1 MIEAQGGERR
11 VAYEPDRLP
20 QAEGR
25 IGVAAEKSGYVRAV
39 ATSDIGYAAQA
50 LGAGRERADDVIDP
64 AAGIIMKKRLGEY
77 VEKGEIWCE
86 LHVGAHS
93 DVPAA
98 QKRLSGAL
106 TLSDEPMTQARPLIY
121 RVIE

>member
-25 IGVAAEKSGYVRAV
+25 IDIAAEKSGYVRAI

-64 AAGIIMKKRLGEY
+64 AAGIIMKKRLGEF

-86 LHVGAHS
+86 LHVGARA
-93 DVPAA
+93 DVAA
-98 QKRLSGAL
+98 AKKRLAGAL
-106 TLSDEPMTQARPLIY
+106 TLSDEPMAQAKPLVY
-121 RVIE
+121 RAID